1 MSVET
6 IVYEQK
12 NGKVK
17 IAGLSGGRL
26 SELEFFDENGV
37 AEGNIYLGR
46 ITKKI
51 ELANGKTGYFVNIG
65 DSRDAFINAEEYGLE
80 DLVAAEGQTI
90 VVQVAQEQRAEK
102 GARLIRSLQ
111 LPGHSLVYCPY
122 KLTVEASS
130 RIEDRQKAEE
140 YKNLAMENTTG
151 QEGWIIRTAGVNT
164 PAEKFVA
171 EMAVLR
177 KNFEDILDMSEK
189 VSAPCLLKGKTNPL
203 FDYIAR
209 HRNSLRKIIVNART
223 VQEEITRRFG
233 DDLLIG
239 IVPGPFDDF
248 GLEEAIGEALQ
259 KEVRLKSGGRIFI
272 EETKACVAIDVDSGE
287 DRGSGNLGRL
297 NAEAAYEIARQIKL
311 RNLSGKII
319 IDFAG
324 LPEIRYL
331 NSTIEILEQELRNDY
346 VKNTVFGL
354 SRAGC
359 VEIVR
364 MRRRPSLR
372 DLLTTEC
379 TCCQGTGRV
388 EK

>member
-1 MSVET
+1 MELTMLGTGNANVTEYFNTCFLLEEAGQYFLVDTGGGNGILKALKNAGVSVMDIHDIFITHEHLDHLL
-6 IVYEQK
+6 
-12 NGKVK
+12 
-17 IAGLSGGRL
+17 GL
-26 SELEFFDENGV
+26 F
-37 AEGNIYLGR
+37 
-46 ITKKI
+46 
-51 ELANGKTGYFVNIG
+51 
-65 DSRDAFINAEEYGLE
+65 
-80 DLVAAEGQTI
+80 
-90 VVQVAQEQRAEK
+90 
-102 GARLIRSLQ
+102 
-111 LPGHSLVYCPY
+111 
-122 KLTVEASS
+122 
-130 RIEDRQKAEE
+130 
-140 YKNLAMENTTG
+140 
-151 QEGWIIRTAGVNT
+151 WIIRTAGVNT

-189 VSAPCLLKGKTNPL
+189 VSAPSLLKGKTNPL